1 MSEYKDLF
9 HYWVSERYKIMEYKD
24 SGMPKPW
31 SQDPVFQT
39 TYFCNVHRENDKVTR
54 WIRRELSPAE
64 VGRLNYEFV
73 MILARFLNWPDTLA
87 YIKNPLIRLRPS
99 PDNEHSWGQWLEALQ
114 EWLETRAINGYKVW
128 GNAYVITSHGMKMSK
143 VTYLCQHLLPD
154 VLRALPAIRA
164 AARVLYGDANEC
176 IEASR
181 LRPPG
186 VVAGTCAAVYNA
198 LQTVQGI
205 GSFLAAQVVADLKNT
220 REHELFTAPD
230 RDTFVAHG
238 PGSIRG
244 LAWYHYGN
252 SFQMSER
259 TFGPHFQ
266 LLRQE
271 FDERY
276 DWGTDTPFPRPD
288 NQDLQNCLCEFDKYC
303 RVKTGMGRSKRGYP
317 GI

>member
-1 MSEYKDLF
+1 MTDYKALF
-9 HYWVSERYKIMEYKD
+9 KYWIEERYIIKERKD
-24 SGMPKPW
+24 SGYEKPW
-31 SQDPVFQT
+31 STDPVFQT
-39 TYFCNVHRENDKVTR
+39 TYFCNVHREDDRVTK
-54 WIRRELSPAE
+54 WIRQHLSPKE
-64 VGRLNYEFV
+64 VGLVNYEFV
-73 MILARFLNWPDTLA
+73 VVLARFLNWPDTLE
-87 YIKNPLIRLRPS
+87 YLKDPMIRARPE
-99 PDNEHSWGQWLEALQ
+99 PTMPEFAKMWFETLQQWLEVKD
-114 EWLETRAINGYKVW
+114 GKVW

-154 VLRALPAIRA
+154 VLRALPAIQA
-164 AARVLYGDANEC
+164 AGRQIGYATSNEAMEARKLLPPGARV
-176 IEASR
+176 
-181 LRPPG
+181 
-186 VVAGTCAAVYNA
+186 GTCAAVCAA

-205 GSFLAAQVVADLKNT
+205 GSFLAGQVVADLKNT
-220 REHELFTAPD
+220 KEHDLYGAPD
-230 RDTFVAHG
+230 KATFVVPG

-271 FDERY
+271 FDANY

-303 RVKTGMGRSKRGYP
+303 RVKTGQGRSKRQYP
-317 GI
+317 GA